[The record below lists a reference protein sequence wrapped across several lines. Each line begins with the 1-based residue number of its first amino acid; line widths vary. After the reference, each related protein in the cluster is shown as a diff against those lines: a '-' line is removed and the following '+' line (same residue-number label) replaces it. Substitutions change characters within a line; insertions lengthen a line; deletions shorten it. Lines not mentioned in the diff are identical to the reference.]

1 LIPERFVMITR
12 TYDFSCQKVCRSHR
26 IEGLELWTLTVQAR
40 DLPLGF
46 KYGPNARFAELK
58 TKAAKEMLGTLE
70 SNPASFI
77 FKNNGMM
84 VVAESIKSEGTEV
97 SLVCNESEPDDDA
110 PGHGVLNG
118 GHTYKVLQH
127 AIESKDPKFRNVGE
141 QAFVT
146 LTVGI
151 GIPED
156 EIWRISR
163 ARNTSEKVPLHALRE
178 LAGDWSIVKDH
189 LPANLRHLVA
199 FKPNDPEAPNEF
211 YDTTDL
217 IRRLAL
223 INNKM
228 FPAEQGS
235 HPVQAYT
242 SIGTVV
248 RKYTESSFAEVAPL
262 LPDVLRLEEL
272 IVRHWEELNGRGG
285 DRIGI
290 SKASGCSAE
299 PCQLLSGYTA
309 HITLADPFV
318 LPVLAAFRVFVVGG
332 RWVVPMDDLWE
343 KYGPKTVRALWEAYK
358 DIGKSSAA
366 VFGRS
371 KGSWTAACDLTKSA
385 AIQMGLIQVV

>member
-1 LIPERFVMITR
+1 MITR

-26 IEGLELWTLTVQAR
+26 VNGSELWTLTVQAR
-40 DLPLGF
+40 ALPLGF
-46 KYGPNARFAELK
+46 KYGPNARFAELD
-58 TKAAKEMLGTLE
+58 TKAAKDMLETLE
-70 SNPASFI
+70 NDPGSFI

-84 VVAESIKSEGTEV
+84 VVAESIKSEGTDV
-97 SLVCNESEPDDDA
+97 SVVCNEAEPDEDA

-118 GHTYKVLQH
+118 GHTYKALQH
-127 AIESKDPKFRNVGE
+127 ALNSKDSKFQRVAE
-141 QAFVT
+141 EAFVT

-178 LAGDWSIVKDH
+178 LAGDWSVVKVH
-189 LPANLRHLVA
+189 LPASSRHLVA
-199 FKPNDPEAPNEF
+199 FKPNDPEAPDEL

-223 INNKM
+223 LNNKM

-242 SIGTVV
+242 SISTVV
-248 RKYTESSFAEVAPL
+248 KRYTPAMFAEIAPM
-262 LPDVLRLEEL
+262 LPDILRLEEMV
-272 IVRHWEELNGRGG
+272 VRHWETVNGKGG
-285 DRIGI
+285 DKIFI
-290 SKASGCSAE
+290 TKASGCSAE
-299 PCQLLSGYTA
+299 PYQLLSGYRSS
-309 HITLADPFV
+309 ITLADPFV
-318 LPVLAAFRVFVVGG
+318 LPVLAAFRVFIVGG
-332 RWVVPMDDLWE
+332 RWAQPMDELWE

-385 AIQMGLIQVV
+385 AIQLGLIQVA

>member
-1 LIPERFVMITR
+1 MVTR
-12 TYDFSCQKVCRSHR
+12 TYDFSCQKVCRTHR
-26 IEGLELWTLTVQAR
+26 VNRTELWTLTVQTR

-46 KYGPNARFAELK
+46 KYGPNARFAELD
-58 TKAAKEMLGTLE
+58 TKAAKDMLETLE
-70 SNPASFI
+70 NDPASFI

-84 VVAESIKSEGTEV
+84 VVAESIKSEGTDV
-97 SLVCNESEPDDDA
+97 SIVCNESEPDEDA

-127 AIESKDPKFRNVGE
+127 ALKSKDVRYQKVADE
-141 QAFVT
+141 AFVT

-151 GIPED
+151 GIPDD

-178 LAGDWSIVKDH
+178 LAGDWTVVKAN
-189 LPANLRHLVA
+189 LPAASRHLVA
-199 FKPNDPEAPNEF
+199 FKPNDPEAPDEL

-223 INNKM
+223 LNNKM

-242 SIGTVV
+242 SINTVV
-248 RKYTESSFAEVAPL
+248 KKYTPEAFAEIAPL
-262 LPDVLRLEEL
+262 LPDILKLEEL
-272 IVRHWEELNGRGG
+272 IVRHWETVNGKGG
-285 DRIGI
+285 DKIFI
-290 SKASGCSAE
+290 TKASGCSAE
-299 PCQLLSGYTA
+299 PSQLLSGYKA
-309 HITLADPFV
+309 DLTLAAPFV
-318 LPVLAAFRVFVVGG
+318 LPVLAAFRVFIVDGG
-332 RWVVPMDDLWE
+332 WAIPMEELWE

-385 AIQMGLIQVV
+385 AIQHGLIQVA